1 MLSQSEISSPSVF
14 RKRTVS
20 SKRCATPTPA
30 TDPAA
35 NRSRRH
41 VSLEG
46 IADAP
51 DETVVT
57 ISEVSALS
65 GFATVTLRLWARS
78 EQPRGPRQFKVEG
91 RPRYR
96 LGEVRAW
103 LSGADKGR

>member
-1 MLSQSEISSPSVF
+1 MQMQSESFQSPNDIPLAV
-14 RKRTVS
+14 
-20 SKRCATPTPA
+20 APA
-30 TDPAA
+30 SQPASEA
-35 NRSRRH
+35 VVCRSRRR
-41 VSLEG
+41 VPLQG
-46 IADAP
+46 ITDAP

-57 ISEVSALS
+57 IAEVSALS

-103 LSGADKGR
+103 LSGAGSGR